1 MNKTDTILYVKW
13 SFYFELRN
21 QQIVNDRV
29 PRALFILI
37 FYSLRK
43 KLLIVIV
50 YVKLVIGKD
59 ISTIRVFVNKKKLKR
74 QRQEHVSL
82 EAN

>member
-13 SFYFELRN
+13 CFYFELRN

-74 QRQEHVSL
+74 LRQEHVSL